1 VARGDHPAFARA
13 TNEVSSVAGQR
24 VRAFCSRKFPE
35 TTTRRREG
43 RRRWTPETRS
53 RRDIETRDERGA
65 VARHALVEELDAVLH
80 FLRSGREGE
89 GQDRRRLRVREIRQ
103 RSDDGGR
110 ASLSARTVVAFANT
124 CCIMASFS
132 AGESL
137 DMSTGVP
144 CCAIVTRAARR
155 RSGDPGG
162 FPATWLARGRERRS
176 AGGASGRLAKRHVSA
191 FCFGKGRPNAVPAR
205 PLRCAR
211 RRWRRWYARRGAAS
225 RAVTRGRGRGKRW

>member
-1 VARGDHPAFARA
+1 M
-13 TNEVSSVAGQR
+13 
-24 VRAFCSRKFPE
+24 
-35 TTTRRREG
+35 REG
-43 RRRWTPETRS
+43 RWHDTHLLKSSTRYS
-53 RRDIETRDERGA
+53 ISCGRGER
-65 VARHALVEELDAVLH
+65 
-80 FLRSGREGE
+80 GE

-162 FPATWLARGRERRS
+162 FPATWLARGREERRS
-176 AGGASGRLAKRHVSA
+176 ATGAGGRLAKRHVSA
-191 FCFGKGRPNAVPAR
+191 FCFGIGRAPSRSPPGHSAAR
-205 PLRCAR
+205 GGDGAGGMRGEGR
-211 RRWRRWYARRGAAS
+211 RRDDFCVVAS
-225 RAVTRGRGRGKRW
+225 G